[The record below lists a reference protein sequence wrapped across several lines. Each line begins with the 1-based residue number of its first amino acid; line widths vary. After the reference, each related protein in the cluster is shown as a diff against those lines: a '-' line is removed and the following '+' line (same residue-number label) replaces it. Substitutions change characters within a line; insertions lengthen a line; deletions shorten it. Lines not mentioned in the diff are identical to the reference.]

1 MDDYR
6 YQALRTHKNQSGE
19 FEAEHSRMIKSG
31 NRYLRYYLLEAAN
44 SVEDATPNSGATM
57 TSNSK
62 RSTST
67 STNAH
72 SL

>member
-1 MDDYR
+1 
-6 YQALRTHKNQSGE
+6 
-19 FEAEHSRMIKSG
+19 MIKSG

-44 SVEDATPNSGATM
+44 SVRRCDSSSGVTM
-57 TSNSK
+57 TLNSK

-67 STNAH
+67 SINAH